1 LLVWLWSLDLLSG
14 PRKLRKERQELI
26 FVMTGACATPGGIA
40 AENRHTLRVL
50 AQLTLKHSLRLT
62 VLSFLERDIDRAP
75 FLPATVM
82 FRGFTGS
89 KFRLAVA
96 IWRQVLA
103 RPLFV
108 FDHVTLAKPLLP
120 LIVMHGIRP
129 VIFAHGSESWKRI
142 RRVNRWLFAN
152 AMLVLTNSQFTLR
165 KMRERMPR
173 FNGVAC
179 PLGLAPE
186 IELNSRPPD
195 ALTEPLS
202 FASADG
208 EMRLLGERVCLLVG
222 RMHPREREKG
232 HYELLQVWP
241 EIIREFGNAQLVF
254 AGPGDDRTNIARVAC
269 ERGVGDSVF
278 VVGELP
284 PGVLRSLHTTCYAF
298 TMPSKQEGFGL
309 VYLEAMNAGKPCLGC
324 RDDGAEDVIVDE
336 ETGLLVSNPKDRDE
350 LLAALRRLLSNP
362 EASREMGHRGFERL
376 TKHFTA
382 AQFQQRL
389 REQFVKLL

>member
-1 LLVWLWSLDLLSG
+1 
-14 PRKLRKERQELI
+14 LRKGPQELI

-50 AQLTLKHSLRLT
+50 AQLSLKHSVRLT

-89 KFRLAVA
+89 KLRLAVA
-96 IWRQVLA
+96 MWRQVLA

-120 LIVMHGIRP
+120 LIVMHGLRP

-142 RRVNRWLFAN
+142 RRVNHWLFAN

-165 KMRERMPR
+165 KMRERIPR

-186 IELNSRPPD
+186 FELNSEPPD
-195 ALTEPLS
+195 SPTERLS
-202 FASADG
+202 FASANG
-208 EMRLLGERVCLLVG
+208 EMRFLGERVCLLVG

-241 EIIREFGNAQLVF
+241 EIVREFGNAQLVF
-254 AGPGDDRTNIARVAC
+254 AGPGDDRTNIAGAAR
-269 ERGVGDSVF
+269 EHGVGDSVF
-278 VVGELP
+278 VVGEVAP
-284 PGVLRSLHTTCYAF
+284 EMLRSLYASCYAF

-309 VYLEAMNAGKPCLGC
+309 VYLEAMNAAKPCLGC
-324 RDDGAEDVIVDE
+324 RDDGAEDIIVDG
-336 ETGLLVSNPKDRDE
+336 ETGLLVRNPKDAGE
-350 LLAALRRLLSNP
+350 VTAALRRLLGNP
-362 EASREMGHRGFERL
+362 EEARAMGRRGFERL
-376 TKHFTA
+376 HEEFTGA
-382 AQFQQRL
+382 RLQERL
-389 REQFVKLL
+389 REQLVKIF

>member
-1 LLVWLWSLDLLSG
+1 
-14 PRKLRKERQELI
+14 
-26 FVMTGACATPGGIA
+26 MTGAWATPGGIA

-50 AQLTLKHSLRLT
+50 TQLTLKHSFRVT

-89 KFRLAVA
+89 KLRLALA
-96 IWRQVLA
+96 LWRQAFA

-120 LIVMHGIRP
+120 LIVLHGIRP

-165 KMRERMPR
+165 KMRERIPH

-186 IELNSRPPD
+186 FESNSQPPD
-195 ALTEPLS
+195 PSTEPLS
-202 FASADG
+202 FASANG
-208 EMRLLGERVCLLVG
+208 EIRFLGERVCLLVG

-241 EIIREFGNAQLVF
+241 EIVREFGNAQLVF
-254 AGPGDDRTNIARVAC
+254 AGPGDDRTSIGRVAR

-284 PGVLRSLHTTCYAF
+284 PEVLRSLYTTCYAF

-309 VYLEAMNAGKPCLGC
+309 VYLEAMNAAKPCLGC
-324 RDDGAEDVIVDE
+324 RDDGAEDIIVDG
-336 ETGLLVSNPKDRDE
+336 ETGLLVRDPKDADE
-350 LLAALRRLLSNP
+350 VTAALRRLLGNP
-362 EASREMGHRGFERL
+362 EEARTLGRRGFERL
-376 TKHFTA
+376 HQHFTGA
-382 AQFQQRL
+382 HLQERL
-389 REQFVKLL
+389 REQFVRIL